1 MAVIDYTNTNS
12 YPLIK
17 RVAITTNAQ
26 EFTLPNVATQIT
38 FGSSD
43 AIFFA
48 NVGSDGDAFTTAI
61 TNYGF
66 VPANNLF
73 TVKMERG
80 SQANRKILIGTQSGS
95 GHLSIIVE
103 KE

>member
-1 MAVIDYTNTNS
+1 MAVIDYSNTNS

-26 EFTLPNVATQIT
+26 EFILPNVATQIT
-38 FGSSD
+38 FGSAA
-43 AIFFA
+43 AIYFA
-48 NVGSDGDAFTTAI
+48 NVGDDGDAFTSAI
-61 TNYGF
+61 TDYGF

-73 TVKMERG
+73 TIKMERG
-80 SQANRKILIGTQSGS
+80 SQANRKILVGTQTGA
-95 GHLSIIVE
+95 GHVSIIVE